1 MINMR
6 CPFYN
11 NLWDNYWRQYRIS
24 AETAVQIAL
33 QRVPGQVL
41 RVEVDTEDGLLVYE
55 VYIRT
60 TSGIIYEVTINA
72 NTGEI
77 LDVDRQND

>member
-1 MINMR
+1 MK
-6 CPFYN
+6 CAFYN
-11 NLWDNYWRQYRIS
+11 NLWDNYWRQYRII
-24 AETAVQIAL
+24 AETAIQIAL

-60 TSGIIYEVTINA
+60 TNGIIYEVTINA

-77 LDVDRQND
+77 LDVDREND

>member
-1 MINMR
+1 MR